1 MKENP
6 EDCYLSNEQIVKK
19 YYKPVYNQM
28 NFNNKAQINQNQNMY
43 YNGNGNIN
51 KCYYNNQIQANKK
64 NYQNNNYYNNYA
76 NNNMNKSK

>member
-51 KCYYNNQIQANKK
+51 KCY
-64 NYQNNNYYNNYA
+64 
-76 NNNMNKSK
+76 